1 MSLVEKYD
9 RHGYK
14 QRARVIL
21 LTDLRIYGLD
31 VQTLKLKDKIN
42 LKKIEGLFNK
52 IIFIIFVSSLKTR
65 KRRKMTHFSF

>member
-1 MSLVEKYD
+1 MRLNVYFVCNVKYTSLVDKYD

-42 LKKIEGLFNK
+42 LKKIEGSNFLLFFK
-52 IIFIIFVSSLKTR
+52 F
-65 KRRKMTHFSF
+65 